1 MTKAIRIRQ
10 TGGPEVLLWE
20 DESVPP
26 PGEGQVLVR
35 NAAIGLNF
43 IDTYFRAGRY
53 PAAVPFVPGNEGAGT
68 IEAIGPGVTG
78 FAVGDRVGYTDPPG
92 AYAERLLRPAARL
105 IPLPDDIPA
114 TTAAAIMLKGMTAEY
129 LIRRLYP
136 VQAGDTILVHAAAG
150 GVGQILC
157 QWAAGIGATVIGTV
171 GSAAKKA
178 IAEACG
184 CARVVVTGGAGDS
197 GEDFAAVARD
207 MTGGAGVAVT
217 YDGVGADTFEGS
229 LKATRVRG
237 TVVPFGAASG
247 AVPPFDLQ
255 RLPGLGSLFVTRPT
269 LGDYTR
275 TPDELRASAA
285 AVFDVV
291 RRGVVRIA
299 PPRTYRLADAATA
312 HADLEARRTTGSVVL
327 LA

>member
-10 TGGPEVLLWE
+10 TGGPEVLRWE
-20 DESVPP
+20 DETVPP
-26 PGEGQVLVR
+26 PGAGQVLVR
-35 NAAIGLNF
+35 NEAIGLNF

-53 PAAVPFVPGNEGAGT
+53 PATLPFVPGNEGAGT
-68 IEAIGPGVTG
+68 IKAIGPGVAG
-78 FAVGDRVGYTDPPG
+78 FAVGDRVGYTDPLG

-105 IPLPDDIPA
+105 IPLPEDIPA
-114 TTAAAIMLKGMTAEY
+114 TTAVAIMLKGMTAEY

-157 QWAAGIGATVIGTV
+157 QWATSLGVTVIGTV
-171 GSAAKKA
+171 GSVAKKA

-184 CARVVVTGGAGDS
+184 CARVVVTAD
-197 GEDFAAVARD
+197 EDFVAVARD

-217 YDGVGADTFEGS
+217 YDGVGADTFERS

-269 LGDYTR
+269 LADYTR
-275 TPDELRASAA
+275 TPDELHASAA
-285 AVFDVV
+285 AVFDAV

-299 PPRTYRLADAATA
+299 PPRTYKLAAAATA